1 MKALLLDALQTGLRL
16 FPWPTE
22 TGLRRSGSPGSSSPV
37 LVTCNYDLTVRRLM
51 AELGGIDAWVVVAP
65 SRGVNVW
72 CAAAGGL
79 LTTSQ
84 VITALKTSGVE
95 KEVTN
100 KRAVLPQLAATGVL
114 GREVAKRSGWKVV
127 FGPVHAR
134 DLPRYLE
141 AGMKKDGSMRRVRF
155 GARERSEMAIAWA
168 FPTSLLLG
176 ALLALVSVSWGLVA
190 VTQAWLM
197 SFLVFFVYDRMG
209 RLRWPVLWLVSA
221 TAALAWPLS
230 VGATLVNCGQALV
243 STTLILAVLTFDHAG
258 STPTVGGSH
267 FDSRRWAITLDSA
280 ACVGVY
286 NCEAV
291 CPETCFEQVPG
302 SRTIELAHEDRCV
315 KCGACVV
322 QCPVDALYYQDD
334 SGRRI
339 EPATIR
345 RYKLNLF
352 GQRSVEV
359 AGGGAV

>member
-37 LVTCNYDLTVRRLM
+37 LVTCNYDLIVRRLM

-134 DLPRYLE
+134 DLPR
-141 AGMKKDGSMRRVRF
+141 
-155 GARERSEMAIAWA
+155 
-168 FPTSLLLG
+168 
-176 ALLALVSVSWGLVA
+176 
-190 VTQAWLM
+190 
-197 SFLVFFVYDRMG
+197 
-209 RLRWPVLWLVSA
+209 
-221 TAALAWPLS
+221 
-230 VGATLVNCGQALV
+230 
-243 STTLILAVLTFDHAG
+243 
-258 STPTVGGSH
+258 
-267 FDSRRWAITLDSA
+267 
-280 ACVGVY
+280 
-286 NCEAV
+286 
-291 CPETCFEQVPG
+291 
-302 SRTIELAHEDRCV
+302 
-315 KCGACVV
+315 
-322 QCPVDALYYQDD
+322 
-334 SGRRI
+334 
-339 EPATIR
+339 
-345 RYKLNLF
+345 
-352 GQRSVEV
+352 
-359 AGGGAV
+359 